1 MMYDVTIIGA
11 GIAGIFLAHE
21 LMEQGQ
27 TVLLIDAGKPLA
39 QRTKQEA
46 YLGFGGLGKSEG
58 KYNYSAGFG
67 GELAEKLGAETTLR
81 LMHQVDALLCRY
93 GADEVESYS
102 TSNPVLADRAKVAGL
117 ETIETTVRHL
127 GTALSERILRRL
139 EAALHE
145 HVTFRFE
152 TAVATIKR
160 QTDGF
165 LLTTE
170 HETFSSQRVVF
181 ATGRSGTAWMQE
193 QLQALGLAQSK
204 TRLDLGIRIEMEETA
219 FRTLLQDT
227 FETKLA
233 YASAA
238 GTAVTYCMNP
248 KGRIIRKHQE
258 GLVMPDGQNFR
269 EQDSGTTN
277 LNFTLFLPR
286 YFATLE
292 EANHYAASVIG
303 QINQRT
309 DRIVVQRLGDL
320 RAGRST
326 QSGALTE
333 NKVRPTLAAT
343 AGNLIEEVPGTDITV
358 LLEFLERLEQ
368 LLDTPLSNDTL
379 LYGMDGKF
387 YAPMLSTSVT
397 FETDIPGLYAIGDCS
412 GVTHSLSQ
420 AAASGLHLGQLLTQ
434 KTAVLRDKFS

>member
-1 MMYDVTIIGA
+1 MYDVTIIGA
-11 GIAGIFLAHE
+11 GVAGIFLAHE

-27 TVLLIDAGKPLA
+27 TVLLVDAGKPLE

-67 GELAEKLGAETTLR
+67 GELAEKLGPETTLR
-81 LMHQVDALLCRY
+81 LMQQVDALLCRY

-102 TSNPVLADRAKVAGL
+102 TSNAVLADRAKAVGL

-127 GTALSERILRRL
+127 GTALSERILRQL
-139 EAALHE
+139 ETVLWE
-145 HVTFRFE
+145 SVTFRFE
-152 TAVATIKR
+152 TSVDTIKKR
-160 QTDGF
+160 PNGF
-165 LLTTE
+165 MLTTGI
-170 HETFSSQRVVF
+170 ETFSSQRVVF
-181 ATGRSGTAWMQE
+181 ATGRSGTEWMQA
-193 QLQALGLAQSK
+193 QLQTLGLVQNK

-269 EQDSGTTN
+269 EQDTGTTN

-303 QINQRT
+303 QINQGT

-326 QSGALTE
+326 LSDALAE
-333 NKVRPTLAAT
+333 NKVRPTLEAT
-343 AGNLIEEVPGTDITV
+343 PGNLIKEVPGTDISV
-358 LLEFLERLEQ
+358 LLEFLKRLEY
-368 LLDTPLSNDTL
+368 LLETPLSSDTL

-387 YAPMLSTSVT
+387 YAPMLSTSIT

-420 AAASGLHLGQLLTQ
+420 AAASGLYLGQHLTQ
-434 KTAVLRDKFS
+434 KNSR

>member
-1 MMYDVTIIGA
+1 MYDVTIIGA
-11 GIAGIFLAHE
+11 GVAGIFLAHE
-21 LMEQGQ
+21 LMAQGQ
-27 TVLLIDAGKPLA
+27 TVLLIDAGKPLE
-39 QRTKQEA
+39 QRTTQEA

-67 GELAEKLGAETTLR
+67 GELAEKLGPEKMLQ
-81 LMHQVDALLCRY
+81 LMQQVDALLCRY
-93 GADEVESYS
+93 GADEVDTYS
-102 TSNPVLADRAKVAGL
+102 TSNPELATRARAAGL

-127 GTALSERILRRL
+127 GTGLSERILRRL
-139 EAALHE
+139 EAVLQKQI
-145 HVTFRFE
+145 TFRFE
-152 TAVATIKR
+152 TFVETIEK
-160 QTDGF
+160 QHNGF
-165 LLTTE
+165 LLTTK

-181 ATGRSGTAWMQE
+181 ATGRSGTEWMQA
-193 QLQALGLAQSK
+193 QLQTLGLTQNK

-269 EQDSGTTN
+269 EQESGTTN

-286 YFATLE
+286 YFATLA

-303 QINQRT
+303 RINQGT

-320 RAGRST
+320 RSARMTS
-326 QSGALTE
+326 SADLAE
-333 NKVRPTLAAT
+333 NKIRPTLEAT
-343 AGNLIEEVPGTDITV
+343 AGHLMEEVPETDITV
-358 LLEFLERLEQ
+358 LLEFLDRLEH
-368 LLDTPLSNDTL
+368 LLETPLSPDTL

-387 YAPMLSTSVT
+387 YAPVLSTSPV
-397 FETDIPGLYAIGDCS
+397 FETDLPGLYAIGDCS

-420 AAASGLHLGQLLTQ
+420 AAASGLYLGQHLTQ
-434 KTAVLRDKFS
+434 KTAVLRE

>member
-81 LMHQVDALLCRY
+81 LMQQVDALLCRY

-102 TSNPVLADRAKVAGL
+102 TSNPVLANRAKVAGL

-127 GTALSERILRRL
+127 GTSLSERILRQL
-139 EAALHE
+139 EAALHQY
-145 HVTFRFE
+145 VTFRFE
-152 TAVATIKR
+152 TAVATIE
-160 QTDGF
+160 QQADGF

-181 ATGRSGTAWMQE
+181 ATGRSGTTWMQQ
-193 QLQALGLAQSK
+193 QLQTLGLVQNK

-269 EQDSGTTN
+269 EQESGTTN

-286 YFATLE
+286 YFATLG

-303 QINQRT
+303 RINQGT
-309 DRIVVQRLGDL
+309 DRIVVQRLDDL
-320 RAGRST
+320 RAGHST
-326 QSGALTE
+326 QPHALVE
-333 NKVRPTLAAT
+333 NKVRPTLEAT
-343 AGNLIEEVPGTDITV
+343 PGNLIEEVPDTDITV
-358 LLEFLERLEQ
+358 LLEFLDRLEH
-368 LLDTPLSNDTL
+368 LLETPLSPDTL

-387 YAPMLSTSVT
+387 YAPVLSTSPV
-397 FETDIPGLYAIGDCS
+397 FETDIRGLYAIGDCS

-420 AAASGLHLGQLLTQ
+420 AAASGLHLGQHLTQ
-434 KTAVLRDKFS
+434 KQPS

>member
-1 MMYDVTIIGA
+1 MYDVTIIGA
-11 GIAGIFLAHE
+11 GVAGIFLAHE
-21 LMEQGQ
+21 LMEHGQ
-27 TVLLIDAGKPLA
+27 TVLVIDAGKPLG
-39 QRTKQEA
+39 QRTLQET

-67 GELAEKLGAETTLR
+67 GELAGKLGPEKTLH
-81 LMHQVDALLCRY
+81 LMQQVDALLCRY

-102 TSNPVLADRAKVAGL
+102 TANFVLATRAKAAGL

-127 GTALSERILRRL
+127 GTGLSERILRRL
-139 EAALHE
+139 EAVLQKQI
-145 HVTFRFE
+145 TFRFE
-152 TAVATIKR
+152 TFVETIEK
-160 QTDGF
+160 QHNGF
-165 LLTTE
+165 LLTTKR
-170 HETFSSQRVVF
+170 ETFSSQRVVF
-181 ATGRSGTAWMQE
+181 ATGRSGTEWMQE
-193 QLQALGLAQSK
+193 QLQTLGLVQNK

-269 EQDSGTTN
+269 EQESGTTN

-286 YFATLE
+286 YFATLG

-303 QINQRT
+303 RINQGT
-309 DRIVVQRLGDL
+309 DRIVVQRLDDL
-320 RAGRST
+320 RAGHST
-326 QSGALTE
+326 QPHALAE
-333 NKVRPTLAAT
+333 SEVRPTLEAT
-343 AGNLIEEVPGTDITV
+343 PGNLIEEVPATDITV
-358 LLEFLERLEQ
+358 LLEFLERLEH
-368 LLDTPLSNDTL
+368 LLETPLSPDTL

-387 YAPMLSTSVT
+387 YAPVLSTSPV
-397 FETDIPGLYAIGDCS
+397 FETDIRGLYAIGDCS

-420 AAASGLHLGQLLTQ
+420 AAASGLHLGQHLTQ
-434 KTAVLRDKFS
+434 KQPS

>member
-1 MMYDVTIIGA
+1 MYDVTIIGA
-11 GIAGIFLAHE
+11 GVAGIFLAHE
-21 LMEQGQ
+21 LMEHGQ
-27 TVLLIDAGKPLA
+27 TVLVIDAGKPLG
-39 QRTKQEA
+39 QRTLQET

-67 GELAEKLGAETTLR
+67 GELAGKLGTEKTLH
-81 LMHQVDALLCRY
+81 LMQQVDALLCRY

-102 TSNPVLADRAKVAGL
+102 TANFVLATRAKAAGL

-127 GTALSERILRRL
+127 GTGLSERILRRL
-139 EAALHE
+139 EAVLQKQI
-145 HVTFRFE
+145 TFRFE
-152 TAVATIKR
+152 TFVETIEK
-160 QTDGF
+160 QHNGF
-165 LLTTE
+165 LLTTKR
-170 HETFSSQRVVF
+170 ETFSSQRVVF
-181 ATGRSGTAWMQE
+181 ATGRSGTEWMQE
-193 QLQALGLAQSK
+193 QLQTLGLVQNK

-219 FRTLLQDT
+219 FRTLLQGT

-269 EQDSGTTN
+269 EQESGTTN

-286 YFATLE
+286 YFATLG

-303 QINQRT
+303 RINQGT
-309 DRIVVQRLGDL
+309 DRIVVQRLDDL
-320 RAGRST
+320 RAGHST
-326 QSGALTE
+326 QPHALAE
-333 NKVRPTLAAT
+333 SEVRPTLEAT
-343 AGNLIEEVPGTDITV
+343 PGNLIEEVPDTDITV
-358 LLEFLERLEQ
+358 LLEFLERLEH
-368 LLDTPLSNDTL
+368 LLETPLSPDTL

-387 YAPMLSTSVT
+387 YAPVLSTSPV
-397 FETDIPGLYAIGDCS
+397 FETDIRGFYAIGDCS

-420 AAASGLHLGQLLTQ
+420 AAASGLHLGQHLTQ
-434 KTAVLRDKFS
+434 KQPS

>member
-1 MMYDVTIIGA
+1 MYDVTIIGA
-11 GIAGIFLAHE
+11 GVAGIFLAHE

-27 TVLLIDAGKPLA
+27 TVLLIDAGKRLE

-81 LMHQVDALLCRY
+81 LMQQVDALLCRY

-102 TSNPVLADRAKVAGL
+102 TSNAILADRARAAGL

-127 GTALSERILRRL
+127 GTALSERILRQL
-139 EAALHE
+139 ETVLRE
-145 HVTFRFE
+145 SVTFRFE
-152 TAVATIKR
+152 TSVETIKKR
-160 QTDGF
+160 PDGF
-165 LLTTE
+165 MLTTGI
-170 HETFSSQRVVF
+170 ETFSSHHVVF

-193 QLQALGLAQSK
+193 QLQTLGLVQNK

-303 QINQRT
+303 QINQGT

-326 QSGALTE
+326 LSDALTR
-333 NKVRPTLAAT
+333 NKVRPTLEAT
-343 AGNLIEEVPGTDITV
+343 PGNLIKEVPGTDISV
-358 LLEFLERLEQ
+358 LLEFLERLRY
-368 LLDTPLSNDTL
+368 LLETPLSPDTL

-420 AAASGLHLGQLLTQ
+420 AAASGLHLGQYLTQ
-434 KTAVLRDKFS
+434 KQPS